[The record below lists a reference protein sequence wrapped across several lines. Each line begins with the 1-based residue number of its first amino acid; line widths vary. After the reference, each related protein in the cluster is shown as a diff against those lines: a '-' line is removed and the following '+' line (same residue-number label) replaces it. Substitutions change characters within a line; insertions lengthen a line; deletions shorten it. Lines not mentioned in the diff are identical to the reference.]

1 MDEKLII
8 KEEEDKAEDIIRGSN
23 LHESRQ
29 SIFESSWLQLQES
42 FERLKKMNI
51 LMI

>member
-8 KEEEDKAEDIIRGSN
+8 KEEDKAEDIIRGSN